1 MLTVVTFLW
10 KPPPG
15 YRSKF
20 TGRNVDVLRRMVKR
34 HFPHEHRFV
43 CVTDQPESIT
53 EPDVE
58 VFALWPDFAELRN
71 PSGSKNPSCYRRLR
85 LFASNVGD
93 WLGERFVCLDL
104 DVCITGDLSPL
115 WFRKDDFIIWKS
127 TTPGNFYNG
136 SMFMMDAGAR
146 PQVWTHFDPVR
157 TPIETKQ
164 ARLYGSDQAWIAYC
178 LGGGESTWG
187 PADGVYSM
195 RNQIAPGGGQL
206 PPNARVVFF
215 HGKGD
220 PWEPSMQR
228 LPWVAKNY
236 R

>member
-10 KPPPG
+10 RPPAG

-20 TGRNVDVLRRMVKR
+20 SGHNVDVLRRMVRR
-34 HFPHEHRFV
+34 HFKRPHRFV
-43 CVTDQPESIT
+43 CITDDPSGIT
-53 EPDVE
+53 EKDVE
-58 VFALWPDFAELRN
+58 VFELWDDFANIPN
-71 PSGSKNPSCYRRLR
+71 PSGRKNPSCYRRLR
-85 LFASNVGD
+85 LFAPNVGD
-93 WLGERFVCLDL
+93 WLGDRFVCLDL

-115 WFRKDDFIIWKS
+115 WLRSEDFIIWKS

-146 PQVWTHFDPVR
+146 PHVWRNFDPTR
-157 TPIETKQ
+157 SPQLTKQ
-164 ARLYGSDQAWIAYC
+164 ARLYGSDQAWIAYA
-178 LGGGESTWG
+178 LGGRESTWG
-187 PADGVYSM
+187 PLDGVYSM
-195 RNQIAPGGGQL
+195 RNELKTGGGQL
-206 PPNARVVFF
+206 PDGARMVFF

-220 PWEPSMQR
+220 PWEPEMQR

>member
-10 KPPPG
+10 KSPPL

-20 TGRNVDVLRRMVKR
+20 SGHNVDVLRRMVRR
-34 HFPHEHRFV
+34 HYQDAHRFV
-43 CVTDQPESIT
+43 CVTDDPAGIT

-58 VFALWPDFAELRN
+58 VFELWPDFADVAN
-71 PSGSKNPSCYRRLR
+71 PSGRKNPSCYRRLR
-85 LFASNVGD
+85 VFAPNVAS

-104 DVCITGDLSPL
+104 DCVIVGDMLPL
-115 WFRKDDFIIWKS
+115 WARKDDFVIWKS
-127 TTPGNFYNG
+127 STPGNFYNG
-136 SMFMMDAGAR
+136 SMFMLASGSR
-146 PQVWTHFDPVR
+146 PQVWTHFDPALSPVM
-157 TPIETKQ
+157 TKQ

-178 LGGGESTWG
+178 LGGGEPTWG

-195 RNQIAPGGGQL
+195 RNNIAPGGNRL
-206 PPNARVVFF
+206 PENARIVFF

-228 LPWVAKNY
+228 IGWVAKNY